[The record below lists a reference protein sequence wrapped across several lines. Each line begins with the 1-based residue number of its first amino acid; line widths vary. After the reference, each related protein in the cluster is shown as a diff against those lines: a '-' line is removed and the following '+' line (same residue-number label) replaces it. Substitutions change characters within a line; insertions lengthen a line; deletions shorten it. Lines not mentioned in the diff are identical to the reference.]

1 MTHVKLM
8 GEIGEKFGTEWDM
21 NVSNFRDMFRLI
33 DCQTEGFGKYL
44 IDCAN
49 KGINFTI
56 QNGEDLVDG
65 TLDAM
70 VAPVKDTVIITPIAA
85 GAGASDVFKVIVGAI
100 LIYYGAGFI
109 DSLFAGAE
117 GAAAAEVT
125 AGAELQAA
133 AGMGS
138 STGVGGASA
147 SQFAEGGRMIE
158 AGTQKA
164 EMLSKAKIAATRGVQ
179 ALGTRLGM
187 EGVTGYLTPDSP
199 SESGKSYLYDGP
211 ENNILQGAPVPLLYG
226 RLLVGGSV
234 INFAFIESQVNYTK
248 GYTSVSSSTNSG
260 ADSDGTIARIVGIH
274 PQ

>member
-1 MTHVKLM
+1 LKFMTHVKLM
-8 GEIGEKFGTEWDM
+8 GEIGEKFGSEWDM

-33 DCQTEGFGKYL
+33 DCQTEGFGPYL

-65 TLDAM
+65 TLDAL
-70 VAPVKDTVIITPIAA
+70 VAPVKDTVIITPIAT

-100 LIYYGAGFI
+100 LIYYGAGWM
-109 DSLFAGAE
+109 DSLFAGSEAAVAGE
-117 GAAAAEVT
+117 AAAAAE
-125 AGAELQAA
+125 AGSAAAA
-133 AGMGS
+133 AGD
-138 STGVGGASA
+138 AA
-147 SQFAEGGRMIE
+147 AFAESQQAIQA
-158 AGTQKA
+158 AGQKA

-199 SESGKSYLYDGP
+199 SEAGKSYLYDGP
-211 ENNILQGAPVPLLYG
+211 ENNVLQGAPVPLLYG

-234 INFAFIESQVNYTK
+234 INFAFIESQLNYAN
-248 GYTSVSSSTNSG
+248 GYTTVS
-260 ADSDGTIARIVGIH
+260 DDRDEKDDDGTTGKVTEQK
-274 PQ
+274 PV